1 MTLSIFLAAAAAAAQ
16 AAAPHSVDPAQA
28 RAAGYAQAQQALG
41 AATAQP
47 AVATQVSPLA
57 RFLPVGTM
65 VSVTP
70 IEELSS
76 KHIKEGQRY
85 QFMVVNDVT
94 DNGQVVIPRGSTAT
108 GVVSMQTGRAIGGK
122 SGKFDIT
129 FESVTANG
137 VTFPLSG
144 VHRQE
149 GKGNTVGALLGSIL
163 ISGRSAVMM
172 PGEVVTAMIK
182 ERTPY

>member
-1 MTLSIFLAAAAAAAQ
+1 MMSSIFVVAAAAAAQ
-16 AAAPHSVDPAQA
+16 AAAPVPSSAQA
-28 RAAGYAQAQQALG
+28 LGYAQAQQALSGSAVQQPG
-41 AATAQP
+41 AATRILP
-47 AVATQVSPLA
+47 AGTQVSL
-57 RFLPVGTM
+57 
-65 VSVTP
+65 TP

-76 KHIKEGQRY
+76 KHIKEGQHY
-85 QFMVVNDVT
+85 QFMVVSDVT
-94 DNGQVVIPRGSTAT
+94 DNGVVVIPRGSTAT
-108 GVVSMQTGRAIGGK
+108 GLVSMQTGRAIGGK

-129 FESVTANG
+129 FETVTANG

-182 ERTPY
+182 QATPY